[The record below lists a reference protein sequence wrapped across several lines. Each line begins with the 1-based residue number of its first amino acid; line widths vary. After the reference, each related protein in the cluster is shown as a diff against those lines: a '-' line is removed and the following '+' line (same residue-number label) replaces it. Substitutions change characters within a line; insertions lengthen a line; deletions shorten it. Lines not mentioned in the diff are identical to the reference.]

1 MLIQLIYTLNNMKK
15 GNCVDKFIEKRLNKI
30 DELVKLRENMH
41 NRINIRSE
49 VIDYFNSICYE
60 QDFTDIRKAKE
71 IAQKLVEDYN
81 KFLERISEQ
90 YSKLS

>member
-1 MLIQLIYTLNNMKK
+1 MK

-30 DELVKLRENMH
+30 DELVKLRESMH

-49 VIDYFNSICYE
+49 VIDYFNSTCYE